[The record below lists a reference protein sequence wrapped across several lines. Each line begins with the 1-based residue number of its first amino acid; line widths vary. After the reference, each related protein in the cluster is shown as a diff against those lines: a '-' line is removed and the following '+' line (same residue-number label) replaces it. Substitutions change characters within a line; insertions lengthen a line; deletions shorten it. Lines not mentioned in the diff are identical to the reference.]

1 MWPPP
6 LVVSPIL
13 ILLATLVFHYFPR
26 FCNGQTLQ
34 CHSNSTGSLLLKPTL
49 CFTPVLTPLPGT
61 FGFLFIHILHHHI
74 DKLLNNLTGWAT
86 VVLIRCCVIILPTWS
101 FAPPNTSLWA
111 LLQRIFLPH
120 YIGIPDYGAVTHPLQ
135 DAGG

>member
-13 ILLATLVFHYFPR
+13 ILLATLVFQLFPR

-49 CFTPVLTPLPGT
+49 CFTPSPNTITGNIRFFVHTHFPCTILINCLT
-61 FGFLFIHILHHHI
+61 ILL
-74 DKLLNNLTGWAT
+74 DGQQYW
-86 VVLIRCCVIILPTWS
+86 LIRCCVIILPTWS

-120 YIGIPDYGAVTHPLQ
+120 YIGIPDTAR
-135 DAGG
+135 